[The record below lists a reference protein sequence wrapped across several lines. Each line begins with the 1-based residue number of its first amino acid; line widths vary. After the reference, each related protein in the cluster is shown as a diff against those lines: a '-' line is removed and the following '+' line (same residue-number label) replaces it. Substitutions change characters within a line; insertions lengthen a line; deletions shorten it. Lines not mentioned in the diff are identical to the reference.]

1 MPMQGALTALPLLVI
16 PFAADVGFI
25 LLFGTEVLGA
35 LLVGALLVAYF
46 GTRASHVAVPLRTVL
61 PDLEPEGPPT
71 SESDEGATVPG
82 AVTRSYTPRATPSP
96 APALHTEDLQPVV
109 ADPSATPMP
118 VASPAPTPPAMPE
131 PEAPSRLTLLERMRS
146 ALGKSRAA
154 LQDRF
159 DALLG
164 RTVDD
169 SALDELEEVLLLAD
183 VGVNTTTEL
192 VEDLRGALKEGVE
205 GPELRTRL
213 KDGIR
218 RRLVAVHEPMGT
230 PGDGLF
236 VVLVVGVNGSGKTTT
251 IGKLASRYR
260 DEGHRVLLAAAD
272 TYRAAAADQLAIWGE
287 RAGADVARLDEGADP
302 GAVVYQAMERAV
314 AQNYDVVIVD
324 TAGRLQTSK
333 PLMEELSK
341 LRRVIGKH
349 CEDAPHE
356 TLLVLDGTMGQNGL
370 SQAALF
376 DKATPLSGVV
386 VTKLDGTA
394 KGGMILTISAEMSL
408 PVKLI
413 GMGEGVDDLRDFEP
427 EAFVDVL
434 A

>member
-1 MPMQGALTALPLLVI
+1 MPMQGALTTLPLLVI
-16 PFAADVGFI
+16 PFAADVGFT

-46 GTRASHVAVPLRTVL
+46 GTRASPIAVPPRTVL
-61 PDLEPEGPPT
+61 SDLEPEGPPT
-71 SESDEGATVPG
+71 SDSEEGATVPG
-82 AVTRSYTPRATPSP
+82 SVTRSYTPRTTP
-96 APALHTEDLQPVV
+96 APALRREGAAPPPVV

-118 VASPAPTPPAMPE
+118 VPSLASPPPGAPE
-131 PEAPSRLTLLERMRS
+131 PDAPAGPTLFERMRS
-146 ALGKSRAA
+146 ALGTSRAA
-154 LQDRF
+154 LQERF

-169 SALDELEEVLLLAD
+169 SALDELEDVLLLAD
-183 VGVNTTTEL
+183 VGVNTATEL
-192 VEDLRGALKEGVE
+192 VEDLRGALKDGVE
-205 GPELRTRL
+205 GPELRARL
-213 KDGIR
+213 KGGIR
-218 RRLVAVHEPMGT
+218 QRLVAVHQPMGT

-260 DEGHRVLLAAAD
+260 DQGHRVLLAAAD
-272 TYRAAAADQLAIWGE
+272 TYRAGAADQLAAWAE
-287 RAGADVARLDEGADP
+287 RTGADLVRLEEGSDP

-314 AQNYDVVIVD
+314 ARAYDVVIVD

-413 GMGEGVDDLRDFEP
+413 GIGEGVDDLRDFEP